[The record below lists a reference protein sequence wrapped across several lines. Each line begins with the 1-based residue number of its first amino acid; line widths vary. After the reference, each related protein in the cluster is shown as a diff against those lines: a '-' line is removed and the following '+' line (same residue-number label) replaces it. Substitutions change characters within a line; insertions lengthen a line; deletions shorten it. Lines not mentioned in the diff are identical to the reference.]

1 MKYMNIGN
9 NKPLVV
15 VSSPVAGRSGYSSHS
30 RDIIRSL
37 IRNYSDKW
45 DIKLIS
51 TKWGACPLNALTE
64 GVDDDLLSRLVFQQ
78 MNKQPDIW
86 IQITIPSEFQRVGK
100 WNCGI
105 TAAIETNFADPSW
118 IEGAERMDLIIAT
131 SKHSRSTLVDVGYD
145 KLDSNTKK
153 KVGEL
158 KLTKPVSILFEGL
171 DTNIYK
177 KTKEI
182 SKELADELKQIPES
196 FLFLFCG
203 HWLQGDIGQDRKDV
217 GMLIKV
223 FCEAFRGKQE
233 RNRPGLLLK
242 TSGATFSAI
251 DRTEILK
258 KIDAIRKMFNYDTPN
273 IYLLHG
279 DLTDQEMNELY
290 NHDKIKVHI
299 SFTKGEGFGR
309 PLLEASVSGK
319 PIIAS
324 GWSGQLDFLN
334 PNYNTL
340 LPGTLTDVHPSALVK
355 NMIIKGSK
363 WFTVDYNE
371 AKRVMLD
378 IYKRYDSYL
387 ELSQKNTKYSSEN
400 FSLEVMDTVFK
411 NILDKHINLPTEMK
425 LNLPKL
431 NIKKEEPKEFKI
443 PKLKEM

>member
-1 MKYMNIGN
+1 MEE
-9 NKPLVV
+9 NKKLCVI
-15 VSSPVAGRSGYSSHS
+15 SSPLSTRSGYGSHA
-30 RDIIRSL
+30 RDLVRSIL
-37 IRNYSDKW
+37 RIHPEW
-45 DIKLIS
+45 DTKLIS
-51 TKWGACPLNALTE
+51 TKWGSTPMDCLTE
-64 GVDDDLLSRLVFQQ
+64 SADSDLISRLVFQQ

-105 TAAIETNFADPSW
+105 TAAIETNICDPSW
-118 IEGAERMDLIIAT
+118 IEGSEKMDLIIAT
-131 SKHSRSTLVDVGYD
+131 SKHSKSTLADVGFD
-145 KLDSNTKK
+145 KMDSNTKK

-158 KLTKPVSILFEGL
+158 KLTKPVEILLEGL
-171 DTNIYK
+171 ETKIYK

-182 SKELADELKQIPES
+182 SKELADELKGIETD
-196 FLFLFCG
+196 FNFLFCG
-203 HWLQGDIGQDRKDV
+203 HWLQGDFKQDRKDV
-217 GMLIKV
+217 SGLIHT

-233 RNRPGLLLK
+233 RNRPGLILK

-258 KIDAIRKMFNYDTPN
+258 KIDVIRKMFNYDTPN

-290 NHDKIKVHI
+290 NYEKVKVHI

-340 LPGTLTDVHPSALVK
+340 LPGTLTDVHPSAFVK

-371 AKRVMLD
+371 AKRIMLD

-387 ELSQKNTKYSSEN
+387 ELSQRNIKYSSEN
-400 FSLEVMDTVFK
+400 FSLDVMDTVFK

-443 PKLKEM
+443 PKLKKM

>member
-1 MKYMNIGN
+1 MK
-9 NKPLVV
+9 KFKVKKSESLV
-15 VSSPVAGRSGYSSHS
+15 
-30 RDIIRSL
+30 
-37 IRNYSDKW
+37 W
-45 DIKLIS
+45 
-51 TKWGACPLNALTE
+51 
-64 GVDDDLLSRLVFQQ
+64 Q
-78 MNKQPDIW
+78 
-86 IQITIPSEFQRVGK
+86 
-100 WNCGI
+100 
-105 TAAIETNFADPSW
+105 
-118 IEGAERMDLIIAT
+118 
-131 SKHSRSTLVDVGYD
+131 
-145 KLDSNTKK
+145 
-153 KVGEL
+153 
-158 KLTKPVSILFEGL
+158 
-171 DTNIYK
+171 
-177 KTKEI
+177 
-182 SKELADELKQIPES
+182 ELKQIDCD
-196 FLFLFCG
+196 FLFLFVG
-203 HWLQGDIGQDRKDV
+203 HWLSGDFKQDRKDV
-217 GMLIKV
+217 SGLIHT
-223 FCEAFRGKQE
+223 FCDAFKGKQE
-233 RNRPGLLLK
+233 RNRPGLILK

-258 KIDAIRKMFNYDTPN
+258 KIDVIRKMFNYDTPN

-279 DLTDQEMNELY
+279 DLTDQEMNDLY
-290 NHDKIKVHI
+290 NYEKVKVHI

-340 LPGTLTDVHPSALVK
+340 LPGTLTDVHPSAFVK

-371 AKRVMLD
+371 AKRIMLD

-443 PKLKEM
+443 PKLKKM

>member
-1 MKYMNIGN
+1 MEE
-9 NKPLVV
+9 NKKLVV
-15 VSSPVAGRSGYSSHS
+15 ISSPVAGRSGYSSHS

-37 IRNYSDKW
+37 IRIHPDW

-51 TKWGACPLNALTE
+51 TKWGSCPLNALSE
-64 GVDDDLLSRLVFQQ
+64 PADNDLISRLMFQQ

-105 TAAIETNFADPSW
+105 TAAIETNIADPSW
-118 IEGAERMDLIIAT
+118 IEGANKMDLVITT
-131 SKHSRSTLVDVGYD
+131 SKHSKSTLADVGYD
-145 KLDSNTKK
+145 KMDSNTKK
-153 KVGEL
+153 KIGEI
-158 KLTKPVSILFEGL
+158 KLNKPISVLFEGI

-182 SKELADELKQIPES
+182 SKELKDELKQIPEK
-196 FLFLFCG
+196 FLFCFCG
-203 HWLQGDIGQDRKDV
+203 HWLSGITGQDRKNV
-217 GMLIKV
+217 GMLIHT
-223 FCEAFRGKQE
+223 FCEAFKSKQPQ
-233 RNRPGLLLK
+233 NRPGLLLK

-251 DRTEILK
+251 DRTEMLE
-258 KIDAIRKMFNYDTPN
+258 KIDNIRKKFNYDTPN

-279 DLTDQEMNELY
+279 DLTDQEMNSLY
-290 NHDKIKVHI
+290 NCEKVKVHI
-299 SFTKGEGFGR
+299 TFTRGEGFGR

-334 PNYNTL
+334 PNYTTL
-340 LPGTLTDVHPSALVK
+340 LPGTLTDVHPSAFVK

-371 AKRVMLD
+371 AKRIMLD

-387 ELSQKNTKYSSEN
+387 ELSQKNTAYSSEN
-400 FSLEVMDTVFK
+400 FSLEVMDKVFK

-431 NIKKEEPKEFKI
+431 NMKKEEPKEFKI
-443 PKLKEM
+443 PKLKKM